1 MSKKWIYNAIFI
13 VVGVVILAVLL
24 KAPPVS
30 TKRTPDDAV
39 HAKRKEYAACPP
51 CHLAGGEGPTVSA
64 DHLTIQGTLKG
75 DHVKCYMCHL
85 EPEKK

>member
-1 MSKKWIYNAIFI
+1 MNKKWIYNGIFI

-30 TKRTPDDAV
+30 TKRTPADET
-39 HAKRKEYAACPP
+39 HADRKNFVACPA
-51 CHLAGGEGPTVSA
+51 CHLPGGEGPQVFA
-64 DHLTIQGTLKG
+64 DHLTADQTLKL

-85 EPEKK
+85 EPQ